1 MKYLWFK
8 NGMTGYASN
17 NATLDEAVADGAA
30 IIRENDNGTTSIIY
44 DGASWI
50 EEKPDIDAAQDSFI
64 IVAPSYV
71 DDRMAAV
78 VDVFDALEAIMFPEA
93 EPAAEQTATTMRK
106 AARKIT
112 PEEAFKSALDMLKAI
127 TQGGEV

>member
-93 EPAAEQTATTMRK
+93 EPAAEQTATTMHK

>member
-93 EPAAEQTATTMRK
+93 EPPAEQTATTMRK

>member
-8 NGMTGYASN
+8 NGMTVYASN
-17 NATLDEAVADGAA
+17 NATLDEAIADGAA
-30 IIRENDNGTTSIIY
+30 IIRENDDGTTSIIY

-50 EEKPDIDAAQDSFI
+50 EEKPDIDASQDSFI

-78 VDVFDALEAIMFPEA
+78 IDVFDALEAIMFPEA
-93 EPAAEQTATTMRK
+93 EPAAEQSATPMRK

-127 TQGGEV
+127 TQGGEA